1 MGMIEKFFG
10 GKASA
15 ITSAM
20 IRDEIARAEGEINA
34 HRAKIGSALAGVAAM
49 TDAEHLKIEGEIAAT
64 ERAITRLN
72 SLVAYLNAKLP
83 AVIAAE
89 GTAAKTA
96 TDEALRQRA
105 EMARKA
111 SEKEAAKLLA
121 DYNAHAA
128 KIGDILARLEE
139 IAADTNRV
147 NADLHHNPVAESVV
161 FYDVL
166 HRKHPDQQATERR
179 EVRPVWVHGNGKVE
193 VARLD
198 QSGNPIK
205 ADRIWN
211 HMKQVFEDVNL
222 ERREVVVGRTYFRH
236 GHHEAALSAIHLPPG
251 FAGGVA
257 HWPRKS

>member
-1 MGMIEKFFG
+1 MGLIEKFFG

-20 IRDEIARAEGEINA
+20 IRDEIVRAEGEINA
-34 HRAKIGSALAGVAAM
+34 LRVKLGGALAGVAAM
-49 TDAEHLKIEGEIAAT
+49 SDAEHVKVEGEIAGI
-64 ERAITRLN
+64 ERAITRLEAR
-72 SLVAYLNAKLP
+72 VAYLNAELP
-83 AVIAAE
+83 TVIAAE
-89 GTAAKTA
+89 KSAAKTA

-111 SEKEAAKLLA
+111 NEKEAAKLLA

-139 IAADTNRV
+139 MAADTNRI
-147 NADLHHNPVAESVV
+147 NADLHHNPVAESVLL
-161 FYDVL
+161 YDAL

-179 EVRPVWVHGNGKVE
+179 EMRLVWAHGNGKVE

-211 HMKQVFEDVNL
+211 HMKQGYEDMNL
-222 ERREVVVGRTYFRH
+222 ERREVVVERVSFRPGRY
-236 GHHEAALSAIHLPPG
+236 ESPLSAIHLPAG
-251 FAGGVA
+251 FTGVA